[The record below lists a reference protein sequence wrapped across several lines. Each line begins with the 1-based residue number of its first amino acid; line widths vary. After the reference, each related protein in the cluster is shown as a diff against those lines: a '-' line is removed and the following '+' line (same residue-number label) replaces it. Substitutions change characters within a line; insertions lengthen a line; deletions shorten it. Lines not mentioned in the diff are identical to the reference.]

1 MLKTNL
7 LGVAKPSSLRELRI
21 HIPRSNQQQGSVC
34 IPNKQTCTLHIYIHI
49 YVIYM
54 LAMQSSRQ
62 ERQHFHKH
70 STSGLILFPFL
81 PDQLKILF
89 VEKIHKYTHAHIYM
103 QIHNVGPY
111 GSWPQALSLP
121 SSCPWTLVLL
131 SCQHLD
137 MCLLKAWAPLQCLE
151 LRSPSPSCMHGGT
164 SLSCLRHAADGLGS
178 PGFTVIQRHRQMSLR
193 QLLQTNSMTSVHL
206 QDHMISPEK
215 GSDILVSL
223 VAVLDPLVSS
233 ISGSGLCLTQ

>member
-1 MLKTNL
+1 
-7 LGVAKPSSLRELRI
+7 
-21 HIPRSNQQQGSVC
+21 
-34 IPNKQTCTLHIYIHI
+34 
-49 YVIYM
+49 
-54 LAMQSSRQ
+54 
-62 ERQHFHKH
+62 
-70 STSGLILFPFL
+70 
-81 PDQLKILF
+81 
-89 VEKIHKYTHAHIYM
+89 M

-131 SCQHLD
+131 SCWHMD

-151 LRSPSPSCMHGGT
+151 LRSTSPTCMCGGT
-164 SLSCLRHAADGLGS
+164 SLSRLRHAADGLGS
-178 PGFTVIQRHRQMSLR
+178 PGLTVMSHRHIQRHRQMSVH
-193 QLLQTNSMTSVHL
+193 QLLQTNSQTSVHL

-215 GSDILVSL
+215 GLDILVSL